1 MDLFFSSDALKRKN
15 RKRKKEEVE
24 DDDLLL
30 RELERDDAEK
40 DSTRCEECGGTS
52 FTEDALGT
60 FFFSIVSK
68 TVHLHQR
75 AHSLSNVYRE
85 IDM

>member
-30 RELERDDAEK
+30 RELERDDVEK

-60 FFFSIVSK
+60 FFSFRFE
-68 TVHLHQR
+68 TVASTR
-75 AHSLSNVYRE
+75 THSRICLQG
-85 IDM
+85 D

>member
-30 RELERDDAEK
+30 RELERDDVEK

-52 FTEDALGT
+52 FTEDESGT
-60 FFFSIVSK
+60 FFFSFRIE
-68 TVHLHQR
+68 TVHILR
-75 AHSLSNVYRE
+75 INDLSNDRE

>member
-30 RELERDDAEK
+30 RELERDDVEK

-60 FFFSIVSK
+60 FFFRFVSK
-68 TVHLHQR
+68 QLHLR
-75 AHSLSNVYRE
+75 ARTLEFVYRE

>member
-15 RKRKKEEVE
+15 RKRKKNEDE

-30 RELERDDAEK
+30 RELERDVEV

-52 FTEDALGT
+52 FTEDESGT
-60 FFFSIVSK
+60 FFFSFRIE
-68 TVHLHQR
+68 TVHILR
-75 AHSLSNVYRE
+75 INDLSNDRE

>member
-15 RKRKKEEVE
+15 LKRKKEEVE

-30 RELERDDAEK
+30 RELERDVEV

-52 FTEDALGT
+52 FTEDESGT
-60 FFFSIVSK
+60 FFFLVSDRNS
-68 TVHLHQR
+68 THFAHQR
-75 AHSLSNVYRE
+75 SLE
-85 IDM
+85 